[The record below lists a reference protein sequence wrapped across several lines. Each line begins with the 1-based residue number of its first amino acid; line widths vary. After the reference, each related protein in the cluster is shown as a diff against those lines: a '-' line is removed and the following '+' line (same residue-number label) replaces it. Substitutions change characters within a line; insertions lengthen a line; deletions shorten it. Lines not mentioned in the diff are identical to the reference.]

1 MKLQDKVAIITG
13 STSGMGVEEAFRFA
27 KEGAKVVVVGR
38 NQARLDETC
47 EHIRSNGGECLG
59 VACDITTPEGCRE
72 LFNETMRQYGRIDIL
87 VNNAGV
93 FDKYVKLLDTSE
105 ELWDSIFNINVKAI
119 FRLCKLVLPQMIER
133 HNGAIVNIGS
143 IAGLVANKG
152 GAAYTTSKHAVIGL
166 TKHLSSAY
174 AMEGV
179 KINCICPGTIVTPLI
194 KDVVATIPKDNV
206 PMRRF
211 GQPEEVADLAVF
223 LASDE
228 AGFMNGAIIPIDGGF
243 TIQ

>member
-1 MKLQDKVAIITG
+1 MKLQGKVAIITG
-13 STSGMGVEEAFRFA
+13 STSGMGVEEAYRFA
-27 KEGAKVVVVGR
+27 AEGAKVVVVGR
-38 NQARLDETC
+38 NQKRLDETC
-47 EHIRSNGGECLG
+47 AQIRANGGECIG
-59 VACDITTPEGCRE
+59 VAGDITTAEGCDE
-72 LFNETMRQYGRIDIL
+72 LFRKTMEQYGRIDIL

-93 FDKYVKLLDTSE
+93 FDKYVKLLDTTE
-105 ELWDSIFNINVKAI
+105 ELWDSIFNINVKAV

-133 HNGAIVNIGS
+133 HSGAIINISS

-194 KDVVATIPKDNV
+194 KDVVENIPKDNV
-206 PMRRF
+206 PVRRF

-223 LASDE
+223 LASEE
-228 AGFMNGAIIPIDGGF
+228 AKFMSGAIIPIDGGY